1 MIGITTVREAGR
13 DVYEQAQ
20 ARAAALGLPCDK
32 REGSLSEM
40 AARNIREGY
49 LIYGRKPPYYW
60 SPEGEYRFHL
70 GTASLRIRQL
80 EEGRGDR
87 LCALLPEGDALSVL
101 DCTFGRG
108 NDAAVFSFFLGEK
121 GSVVSL
127 EKSTPLYEV
136 GRAGLLSGIDE
147 RPAVQKAL
155 RRIRLLNEDF
165 RTFLSQAPEKSYD
178 VLYFD
183 PMFRVPVKREVNRI
197 EGFRQA
203 ACYDGIDAEVLEKAS
218 AVARKRVILKERPF
232 SKLFRELRFSRIYK
246 HPGQSTAYGVI
257 DV

>member
-1 MIGITTVREAGR
+1 MIGVTTVREAGR
-13 DVYEQAQ
+13 DVYEQAKK
-20 ARAAALGLPCDK
+20 RAAALGLPCDE

-40 AARNIREGY
+40 AEKRAREGY
-49 LIYGRKPPYYW
+49 LIYGRKLLYYW
-60 SPEGEYRFHL
+60 TPKGEYHFHL
-70 GTASLRIRQL
+70 GTASLRIRQI

-108 NDAAVFSFFLGEK
+108 NDAAVFSFFLGNK

-136 GRAGLLSGIDE
+136 GRAGLLSGTEE
-147 RPAVQKAL
+147 RPAVGEAL
-155 RRIRLLNEDF
+155 RRIRLLHEDF
-165 RTFLSQAPEKSYD
+165 RTFLFRAPEKSYD

-183 PMFRVPVKREVNRI
+183 PMFQVPVKRDVNRI

-203 ACYDGIDAEVLEKAS
+203 ACYDGIDKKVLERAS
-218 AVARKRVILKERPF
+218 AVARKRIIVKERPF
-232 SKLFRELRFSRIYK
+232 SKLFRELHFSRIYK